1 MATLK
6 MPNPA
11 RSLTMPVVAMILGAL
26 LIAGALL
33 WQQRQGQAPA
43 SLAERMAPMPVSS
56 EIEAAYGVRIAQ
68 VATTADGG
76 LVDLRYTVIDPDKAA
91 LMTESIEGLPKIVA
105 GNGTLLDQRGAGH
118 RHGQNLEAG
127 TTYFLLYTNTKNAL
141 RPGDRVVVRVGDL
154 SLNDV
159 PVR

>member
-11 RSLTMPVVAMILGAL
+11 RQLSMPVVAAILGAL
-26 LIAGALL
+26 LIVGALL
-33 WQQRQGQAPA
+33 WQQQQVREPA
-43 SLAERMAPMPVSS
+43 SLAQRMAPMPVSA
-56 EIEAAYGVRIAQ
+56 EIEAKYGVRISQ
-68 VATTADGG
+68 VALIADRG

-91 LMTESIEGLPKIVA
+91 LMTDSIESLPKIVA
-105 GNGTLLDQRGAGH
+105 GNGTVLDQRGAAH

-127 TTYFLLYTNTKNAL
+127 TTYFLLYSNTKNAL
-141 RPGDRVVVRVGDL
+141 VPGDTVIVRVGEL
-154 SLNDV
+154 TINGV